1 MQALD
6 LNAIEV
12 LEIVRVCGSLQV
24 GKCPATFL
32 RDYLAGSLVALDP
45 DLAVK
50 VRRFDD
56 DQLDMLGACIQDVQ
70 GTLGPRRVARRE
82 AVSAVR

>member
-1 MQALD
+1 MQALG
-6 LNAIEV
+6 LSVLEV

-32 RDYLAGSLVALDP
+32 RDYLAASLVAVDP

-50 VRRFDD
+50 VRRFDED
-56 DQLDMLGACIQDVQ
+56 ELDMLGACIQDVQ
-70 GTLGPRRVARRE
+70 ASLRQERAAWRE
-82 AVSAVR
+82 PVPAMP

>member
-1 MQALD
+1 MQVLGLTAL
-6 LNAIEV
+6 EV

-32 RDYLAGSLVALDP
+32 RDYLAGSLVVHDP

-50 VRRFDD
+50 VRRFNDG
-56 DQLDMLGACIQDVQ
+56 QIDMLGTCIEDVQ
-70 GTLGPRRVARRE
+70 ATLGSVRAARRDV
-82 AVSAVR
+82 VSAAR